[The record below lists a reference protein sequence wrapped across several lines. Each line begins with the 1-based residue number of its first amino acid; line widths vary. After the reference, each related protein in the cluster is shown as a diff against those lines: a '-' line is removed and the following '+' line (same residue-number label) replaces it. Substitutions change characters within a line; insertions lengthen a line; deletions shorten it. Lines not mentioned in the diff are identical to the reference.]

1 MSDVIKPRPGM
12 NVSIKVGSD
21 SLPQGGNTGDVLTK
35 TESGAEWQK
44 PTGGA
49 AGVQTVNGIKPD
61 ENGNVNIEIPEVEI
75 PEVDLSGVVR
85 FVNGA
90 APDENGNVVFDIPDI
105 ELPEVDLS
113 GVVKSV
119 NGISPDGAGNVAI
132 DIPQPDLTG
141 FVKTVNNAA
150 PDAAGNVTLNASDVG
165 ALPNTAE
172 TWSAIDDR
180 INAAIGGLIED
191 VY

>member
-21 SLPQGGNTGDVLTK
+21 SLPQGGNAGDVLTK

-75 PEVDLSGVVR
+75 PKVDLTGVVKS
-85 FVNGA
+85 VNGTV
-90 APDENGNVVFDIPDI
+90 PDENGNVVLQISSDISVDNNEVLDMLL
-105 ELPEVDLS
+105 ELDALPAVTA
-113 GVVKSV
+113 
-119 NGISPDGAGNVAI
+119 PDGAIYTDENGAI
-132 DIPQPDLTG
+132 LMM
-141 FVKTVNNAA
+141 
-150 PDAAGNVTLNASDVG
+150 
-165 ALPNTAE
+165 
-172 TWSAIDDR
+172 
-180 INAAIGGLIED
+180 
-191 VY
+191 